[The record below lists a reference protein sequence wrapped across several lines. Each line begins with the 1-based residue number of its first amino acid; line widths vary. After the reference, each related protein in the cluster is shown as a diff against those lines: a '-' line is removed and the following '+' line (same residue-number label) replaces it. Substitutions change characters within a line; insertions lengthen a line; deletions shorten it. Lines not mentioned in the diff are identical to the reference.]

1 MKSLDAKRS
10 GRALFEATQPH
21 GAARATLDSLEEF
34 VAVLRE
40 HADFRE
46 ALMSP
51 FVDPHKKEAAIN
63 QAADL
68 MNMAP
73 AARSTLLILA
83 QMRQPAGLLG
93 IVKELKALVHR
104 AERRVDAEVTTAVPM
119 TDAQV
124 TRLRDTLSQATNQIV
139 TVKTRVDPEIIGGA
153 VTRIGTLV
161 FDGSLTRQ
169 LSRIK
174 EQFVQQG

>member
-1 MKSLDAKRS
+1 MTSLDAKRS

-21 GAARATLDSLEEF
+21 GTARATLDSLDEF

-46 ALMSP
+46 ALLSP
-51 FVDPHKKEAAIN
+51 FVDPDKKMAAITEVAHMLN
-63 QAADL
+63 T
-68 MNMAP
+68 AP
-73 AARSTLLILA
+73 AALSTLLILA

-93 IVKELKALVHR
+93 IVKELRSLVHR
-104 AERRVDAEVTTAVPM
+104 AERRVDAEVTTAAPM

-124 TRLRDTLSQATNQIV
+124 ERLREALSQATNQLV
-139 TVKTRVDPEIIGGA
+139 TVKTKVDPAIIGGA
-153 VTRIGTLV
+153 VTRVGTLV
-161 FDGSLTRQ
+161 FDGSLTGQ
-169 LSRIK
+169 LARIK

>member
-1 MKSLDAKRS
+1 MTSLDAKRS

-21 GAARATLDSLEEF
+21 GAARATLDSLDEF
-34 VAVLRE
+34 VTVLRD
-40 HADFRE
+40 HPDLRD
-46 ALMSP
+46 ALLSP
-51 FVDPHKKEAAIN
+51 FVDPQKKMAVITQVAGMLN
-63 QAADL
+63 T
-68 MNMAP
+68 AP

-93 IVKELKALVHR
+93 IIKELRSLVHR

-124 TRLRDTLSQATNQIV
+124 DRLRVALSQATNQLV
-139 TVKTRVDPEIIGGA
+139 TVKTRVDPAIIGGA

-169 LSRIK
+169 LARIK
-174 EQFVQQG
+174 EQFVQQA

>member
-1 MKSLDAKRS
+1 MTSLEAKRS

-21 GAARATLDSLEEF
+21 GAARATLDSLEDF

-46 ALMSP
+46 ALLSP
-51 FVDPHKKEAAIN
+51 FVEPQKKMAAIT
-63 QAADL
+63 QVADML
-68 MNMAP
+68 NTAP

-93 IVKELKALVHR
+93 IIKELKALVHR

-124 TRLRDTLSQATNQIV
+124 DRLRETLSQATNQRV
-139 TVKTRVDPEIIGGA
+139 TVKTRVDPAIIGGA
-153 VTRIGTLV
+153 VTRVGTLV

-169 LSRIK
+169 LARIK

>member
-1 MKSLDAKRS
+1 MTSLDAKRS

-21 GAARATLDSLEEF
+21 GTARATLDSLDEF

-46 ALMSP
+46 ALLSP
-51 FVDPHKKEAAIN
+51 FVDPDKKMAAITEVAHMLN
-63 QAADL
+63 T
-68 MNMAP
+68 AP

-93 IVKELKALVHR
+93 IVKELRSLVHR
-104 AERRVDAEVTTAVPM
+104 AERRVDAEVTTAAPM

-124 TRLRDTLSQATNQIV
+124 ERLREALSQATNQLV
-139 TVKTRVDPEIIGGA
+139 TVKTKVDPAIIGGA
-153 VTRIGTLV
+153 VTRVGTLV
-161 FDGSLTRQ
+161 FDGSLTGQ
-169 LSRIK
+169 LARIK

>member
-1 MKSLDAKRS
+1 MTSLEAKRS
-10 GRALFEATQPH
+10 GRALFEATQPK
-21 GAARATLDSLEEF
+21 GTARATLDSLDAF

-40 HADFRE
+40 HTDFRE

-51 FVDPHKKEAAIN
+51 FVDPQKKMAAIT
-63 QAADL
+63 QVADML
-68 MNMAP
+68 NAAP

-93 IVKELKALVHR
+93 IVKELRALVHR

-124 TRLRDTLSQATNQIV
+124 ERLREALSQATNQLV
-139 TVKTRVDPEIIGGA
+139 TVKTKVDPAIIGGA
-153 VTRIGTLV
+153 VTRVGTLV
-161 FDGSLTRQ
+161 YDGSLTGQ
-169 LSRIK
+169 LARIK

>member
-1 MKSLDAKRS
+1 MTSLDAKRS

-21 GAARATLDSLEEF
+21 GTARATLDSLDQF
-34 VAVLRE
+34 VAILRE
-40 HADFRE
+40 HANLRD

-51 FVDPHKKEAAIN
+51 FVDPHKKMAAIT
-63 QAADL
+63 QVADL
-68 MNMAP
+68 LGTAP
-73 AARSTLLILA
+73 AARSMLLILA

-93 IVKELKALVHR
+93 IIKELRVLVHR
-104 AERRVDAEVTTAVPM
+104 AERRVDAEVTTAVPL

-124 TRLRDTLSQATNQIV
+124 DRLREALSHATDQLV
-139 TVKTRVDPEIIGGA
+139 TVKTKVDPAIIGGA
-153 VTRIGTLV
+153 VTRVGTLV

-169 LSRIK
+169 LARIK

>member
-1 MKSLDAKRS
+1 MTSLEAKRS
-10 GRALFEATQPH
+10 GRALFEATQPR
-21 GAARATLDSLEEF
+21 GAARATLDSLDEF
-34 VAVLRE
+34 VAVLRA
-40 HADFRE
+40 HPDFLE

-51 FVDPHKKEAAIN
+51 FVAPDKKMAVIN
-63 QAADL
+63 QVADILNTAA
-68 MNMAP
+68 

-93 IVKELKALVHR
+93 IIKELRTLVHR

-124 TRLRDTLSQATNQIV
+124 ERLRETLSQATNQLV
-139 TVKTRVDPEIIGGA
+139 TVKTNVDPEIIGGA

-161 FDGSLTRQ
+161 LDGSLTGQ
-169 LSRIK
+169 LARIK